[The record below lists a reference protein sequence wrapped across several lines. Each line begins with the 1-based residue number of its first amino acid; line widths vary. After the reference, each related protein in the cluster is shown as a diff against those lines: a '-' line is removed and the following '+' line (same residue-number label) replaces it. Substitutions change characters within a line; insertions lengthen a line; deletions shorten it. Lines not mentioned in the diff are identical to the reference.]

1 MSTTTMA
8 RRAAS
13 GDGTRAAIETV
24 HEAEVRLL
32 RALEHLSDQHATDH
46 EIHHVARDLAA
57 WSREHIRRLAM
68 AGQAHG
74 LDLDTDLD
82 AEAGHKQELA
92 GALKRAGAG
101 LPGRRPEPAILLLS
115 DLCDLHLRTAE
126 VSLDWEILAQ
136 VAQATKDADLRQ
148 LTSACH
154 AQTLRQ
160 LRWSNTHVKDLA
172 DQALTAQ

>member
-1 MSTTTMA
+1 MSNATMA

-13 GDGTRAAIETV
+13 GDGTADAIETV

-32 RALEHLSDQHATDH
+32 RDLEALSNQHATDH

-57 WSREHIRRLAM
+57 WSREHVGRLAV

-74 LDLDTDLD
+74 LDLDTDP
-82 AEAGHKQELA
+82 GHRQELA
-92 GALKRAGAG
+92 GAVKRAGAEF
-101 LPGRRPEPAILLLS
+101 LGRRPEPAILLLT
-115 DLCDLHLRTAE
+115 DLRDLHLRIAE

-136 VAQATKDADLRQ
+136 VAQATEDDDLQQ
-148 LTSACH
+148 LASTCH

-160 LRWSNTHVKDLA
+160 LRWTNTHVKELA
-172 DQALTAQ
+172 AQALTAS